1 MNPGLL
7 RHRVQLQAAV
17 EARVSSKVN
26 PQKTY
31 ATYATVYAAIN
42 PMSGR
47 EFWNARQVDADV
59 TGRVV
64 IRFRTDVQAKH
75 KIVFGTRTF
84 EIASPPMDMDGKRRY
99 LEMIVKET
107 P

>member
-7 RHRVQLQAAV
+7 RHRVQLQAAT
-17 EARVSSKVN
+17 EARTSTKVN
-26 PQKTY
+26 PQKTW
-31 ATYATVYAAIN
+31 ATYATVYAAID
-42 PMSGR
+42 PMNGR

-59 TGRVV
+59 TGKVT

-75 KIVFGTRTF
+75 RIVYGTRTLYL
-84 EIASPPMDMDGKRRY
+84 ASPPMDMDGRRRY
-99 LEMIVKET
+99 LQMVVKET

>member
-31 ATYATVYAAIN
+31 ATYATVYAAIE

-59 TGRVV
+59 TGKVT
-64 IRFRTDVQAKH
+64 IRFRTDVSAGH
-75 KIVFGTRTF
+75 KIVYGTRTL
-84 EIASPPMDMDGKRRY
+84 EVASPPMDMDGRRRY
-99 LEMIVKET
+99 LQMVVKET